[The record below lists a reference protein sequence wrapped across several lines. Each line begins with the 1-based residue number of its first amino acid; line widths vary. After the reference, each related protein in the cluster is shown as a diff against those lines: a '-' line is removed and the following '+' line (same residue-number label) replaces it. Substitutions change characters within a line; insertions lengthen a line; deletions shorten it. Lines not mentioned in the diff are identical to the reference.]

1 MEGLLTV
8 NAKEMR
14 RATVLQHAIDK
25 QMTLVDAAALLGV
38 SYRQAK
44 RLKERFARDGLAG
57 LVHRNR
63 HRVPVNAIS
72 EEHRQ
77 EILTLHSERYTLF
90 NDTHFTEML
99 NEREGVV
106 VSRETVRKLRRQAGY
121 QAKRR
126 RRPPRHRS
134 RRPRRELPGMLLQW
148 DGSPHRWFG
157 PLAPPCCLMAAV
169 DDADNTLLGALF
181 VPAENSLAY
190 LRLLAMVLTRHGLP
204 LAVYHDRHSALVR
217 TDPHWS
223 LEEQLQGYQYPTHV
237 GRVLAE
243 LGIESIPA
251 YSPQA
256 KGRVENRFALLQDR
270 LIAEMS
276 LEGLASLEEA
286 NAWLRTT
293 FIDRYNQRFR
303 KPAASPETA
312 FVPITAETIHQSVC
326 FAYEATVGNDN
337 TVRLG
342 GIIIDI
348 PPSPHHAGY
357 ARKRVFVKQ
366 HLDGTWS
373 VWHQRQRIATAPAT
387 ELIEPVRSWKR
398 RNPANKE
405 KSILQTYIASKPALP
420 SRGHFPFALRGTD

>member
-1 MEGLLTV
+1 MEGQITV
-8 NAKEMR
+8 NTKEIC
-14 RATVLQHAIDK
+14 RAHVLRQVIDQHI
-25 QMTLVDAAALLGV
+25 TLVDAAVLLGV

-44 RLKERFARDGLAG
+44 RLKARFARNDLAG

-63 HRVPVNAIS
+63 HRTAVNALS
-72 EEHRQ
+72 AERRQ
-77 EILTLHSERYTLF
+77 EILALHSERYALF

-99 NEREGVV
+99 NEREGLA

-134 RRPRRELPGMLLQW
+134 RRPRRELPGMLAQW

-157 PLAPPCCLMAAV
+157 PLTPPCCLMAAV
-169 DDADNTLLGALF
+169 DDADNALLGALF
-181 VPAENSLAY
+181 VPTENSVAY
-190 LRLLAMVLTRHGLP
+190 LRLLAMILSRHGLP

-223 LEEQLQGYQYPTHV
+223 LEEQLQGFRYPTHV

-256 KGRVENRFALLQDR
+256 KGRIENRFGLLQDR

-276 LEGLASLEEA
+276 LEGITTLDQA
-286 NAWLRTT
+286 NAWLLTT
-293 FIDRYNQRFR
+293 FIARYNQRFR
-303 KPAASPETA
+303 KPAATEETA
-312 FVPITAETIHQSVC
+312 FVPVSAETIHQSVC

-348 PPSPHHAGY
+348 PPASKQTGY

-373 VWHQRQRIATAPAT
+373 VWYQNQQIASAPAT
-387 ELIEPVRSWKR
+387 KLTEPIRSWKR

-405 KSILQTYIASKPALP
+405 KSILQTYITAQPAPP
-420 SRGHFPFALRGTD
+420 SRGHFPFALMGTD

>member
-1 MEGLLTV
+1 MEGQLTV
-8 NAKEMR
+8 NTKEIH
-14 RATVLQHAIDK
+14 RANILRHVIDK
-25 QMTLVDAAALLGV
+25 HMSLIDAATLLGV

-44 RLKERFARDGLAG
+44 RLKARFARDDLAG

-72 EEHRQ
+72 EERRQ
-77 EILTLHSERYTLF
+77 EILTLHGERYTLF

-99 NEREGVV
+99 NEREGIV

-126 RRPPRHRS
+126 RRPPQHRS
-134 RRPRRELPGMLLQW
+134 RRPRRDLPGMLVQW

-190 LRLLAMVLTRHGLP
+190 LRLLTMILTRHGLP

-237 GRVLAE
+237 GRVLVE

-256 KGRVENRFALLQDR
+256 KGRIENRFALLQDR
-270 LIAEMS
+270 LIAEIH
-276 LEGLASLEEA
+276 LEGITSPEDA
-286 NAWLRTT
+286 NAWLLTT

-303 KPAASPETA
+303 KPVASSETA

-348 PPSPHHAGY
+348 PPTPQNSGY

-373 VWHQRQRIATAPAT
+373 VWHHSRQIAKARAT

-405 KSILQTYIASKPALP
+405 KSILQTYIASKPAPP
-420 SRGHFPFALRGTD
+420 SRGHFPFAIKGTV

>member
-1 MEGLLTV
+1 M
-8 NAKEMR
+8 
-14 RATVLQHAIDK
+14 
-25 QMTLVDAAALLGV
+25 
-38 SYRQAK
+38 
-44 RLKERFARDGLAG
+44 LA
-57 LVHRNR
+57 
-63 HRVPVNAIS
+63 
-72 EEHRQ
+72 
-77 EILTLHSERYTLF
+77 
-90 NDTHFTEML
+90 
-99 NEREGVV
+99 
-106 VSRETVRKLRRQAGY
+106 
-121 QAKRR
+121 
-126 RRPPRHRS
+126 
-134 RRPRRELPGMLLQW
+134 QW

-181 VPAENSLAY
+181 VPVENSVAY
-190 LRLLAMVLTRHGLP
+190 LRLLTMILTRHGLP

-217 TDPHWS
+217 TDQHWS

-243 LGIESIPA
+243 LGVESIPA

-256 KGRVENRFALLQDR
+256 KGRIENRFALLQDR

-276 LEGLASLEEA
+276 LEGIASLEEA
-286 NAWLRTT
+286 NAWLLTT
-293 FIDRYNQRFR
+293 FIDRYNQCFR
-303 KPAASPETA
+303 KPANAAGTA
-312 FVPITAETIHQSVC
+312 FVPITAQTIHQSVC

-348 PPSPHHAGY
+348 PPAPKQTGY

-373 VWHQRQRIATAPAT
+373 VWYQNQRIATAPAT
-387 ELIEPVRSWKR
+387 ELIEPIRSWKR

-405 KSILQTYIASKPALP
+405 KSILQTYIASKPAPP
-420 SRGHFPFALRGTD
+420 SRGQFPFALKGTD